1 MNDRLVYTFWGL
13 LDCTTQSINNIL
25 FIPTLKLTNTMALN
39 SEKGLNLSQNRVIN
53 EKNYK

>member
-39 SEKGLNLSQNRVIN
+39 SDKGFNLSQNRVIN
-53 EKNYK
+53 EKSYK